1 MGTVAEIESALKELP
16 TTEAQEVARWLQE
29 HLQQQF
35 GSCALNPS
43 STPLVIPDY
52 AARRRTILGDKVL
65 PNLVLADREQG
76 RW

>member
-1 MGTVAEIESALKELP
+1 MSTVAEIESALKELP

-29 HLQQQF
+29 HLQQQI
-35 GSCALNPS
+35 GSLTSGPIT
-43 STPLVIPDY
+43 TPPMIPDY

-65 PNLVLADREQG
+65 PNMVLADREQG